1 MSDAT
6 SVNAATPVPDAVHL
20 RFLLV
25 RGLPLLVA
33 AVEPHGRGPQLLAA
47 LDERGLPSIDGFLGV
62 DLPRGARIGFMVEPR
77 ELRLVDE
84 QDATLLRAARADVD
98 HDWLQAAR
106 RVRGTMLVVLRDAVL
121 SPDEDPRDLARRI
134 DERARAGAASGAIVG
149 VVEERPKLPL
159 LF

>member
-1 MSDAT
+1 MNDT
-6 SVNAATPVPDAVHL
+6 STPHDAVHL

-33 AVEPHGRGPQLLAA
+33 AVEHHGRGPRLLEA
-47 LDERGLPSIDGFLGV
+47 LAERGLPAIHGFLGV
-62 DLPRGARIGFMVEPR
+62 DLPRGARIGFTVEPQ

-98 HDWLQAAR
+98 AEWLAAAR

-121 SPDEDPRDLARRI
+121 SADEDPRDLARRI
-134 DERARAGAASGAIVG
+134 DERARAGQASGAIVG
-149 VVEERPKLPL
+149 VVEDRPKLPL